1 MRIIYKC
8 YKRVSDGCDGKSVG
22 FGGSL
27 SPGSMARLFGVVDM
41 YGIRSVDM
49 GAGDG
54 RFMVAAM
61 ANGAGSAI
69 GYELPENL
77 PQKLIFDA
85 VSSRLPLRTTKSGEW
100 IAKDID
106 EVYSSFDYQ

>member
-1 MRIIYKC
+1 MVVTE
-8 YKRVSDGCDGKSVG
+8 KRVG

-61 ANGAGSAI
+61 ANLAGSAI